1 MHDKDDSKGEHKHK
15 NNNSQEEE
23 NNKHQD
29 HGSHDHDGNHNGQD
43 HKSHHKQMAE
53 DFKRRFWISLI
64 LTIPIVV
71 LSPMIQG
78 FVGLKD
84 QLAFSGDSYV
94 QFVFATAVFFY
105 GGFPFLKGLFREV
118 GDKRP
123 GMMTLIALAILV
135 AYVYSSLVV
144 FGLSGRTFYW
154 ELATLIDVML
164 LGHWIEM
171 RSVMGA
177 SRALDELAKLMPS
190 DAHKLKDDGSTEDVP
205 VSDLEKEDKVVVKPG
220 EKVPVDG
227 KIVEGSTSI
236 DESLVTGESE
246 PVSKGEGDEVVGG
259 SVNGDGSITVEIEK
273 TGKDSYLS
281 QVMDMVESAQASKSK
296 SQNLA
301 DKAAMWLTFI
311 ALGAGTLTLILWLT
325 AFGREFVF
333 ALGRMVTVMVITCP
347 HALGL
352 AIPLVIAVST
362 ALSAKNGLL
371 IRNRVPFESARN
383 IDAIIFDK
391 TGTLTKGTFEVSE
404 ILAIDDNMD
413 KDEILM
419 YAASVEARSEHPIA
433 KAITEASEDKK
444 KVESFEAIKGKGATG
459 KVDGKDVKVV
469 SPGYLD
475 ENNIDIGDEARKF
488 AEKGKTIAYILVDDN
503 VKGAI
508 ALEDPVREESKE
520 AIKKLKEKNIKTLMI
535 TGDNEHVAK
544 RVADEIG
551 LEDFFAGVL
560 PDKKAEKI
568 KEVQSDGYTTA
579 MVGDGV
585 NDAPALAQADV
596 GIAIGAGTDVAMETA
611 DIVLVKN
618 NPLDVVKVIAYSRAT
633 YKKMVQNLIWATGYN
648 AIAIPLAAGALY
660 SFGILLN
667 PAVGALLMSLSTVI
681 VAINAKFLRVPEVE

>member
-1 MHDKDDSKGEHKHK
+1 MQDKNDIKGEQENKK
-15 NNNSQEEE
+15 ENSQEDED
-23 NNKHQD
+23 KH
-29 HGSHDHDGNHNGQD
+29 HHDGHDGHD
-43 HKSHHKQMAE
+43 HKSHHAHMAE
-53 DFKRRFWISLI
+53 DFKRRFWISLV
-64 LTIPIVV
+64 LTIPIII

-84 QLAFSGDSYV
+84 QLAFTGDSYIH
-94 QFVFATAVFFY
+94 FIFATAVFVY
-105 GGFPFLKGLFREV
+105 GGFPFLKGLVNELRE
-118 GDKRP
+118 KQP

-135 AYVYSSLVV
+135 AYVYSSAVV
-144 FGLSGRTFYW
+144 FGLEGRTFFW
-154 ELATLIDVML
+154 ELATLIVVML

-171 RSVMGA
+171 RSIMGA
-177 SRALDELAKLMPS
+177 SKALDELAKLIPS
-190 DAHKLKDDGSTEDVP
+190 EAHKLKDDGSTEDVP
-205 VSDLEKEDKVVVKPG
+205 VSELKEGDKVIIKPG

-246 PVSKGEGDEVVGG
+246 PVSKEEGDDVVGG

-311 ALGAGTLTLILWLT
+311 AIGAGTITLVLWLT

-362 ALSAKNGLL
+362 AMSAKNGLL

-391 TGTLTKGTFEVSE
+391 TGTLTKGSFELSE
-404 ILAIDDNMD
+404 VLVLDDNMSEE
-413 KDEILM
+413 EILM

-433 KAITEASEDKK
+433 KAITDVSDEKK
-444 KVESFEAIKGKGATG
+444 DADSFEAIKGKGAAA
-459 KVDGKDVKVV
+459 KVDGKNVKVV
-469 SPGYLD
+469 SPGYLE
-475 ENNIDIGDEARKF
+475 ENNIEIDEKARDF
-488 AEKGKTIAYILVDDN
+488 AKKGKTITYVLIDDG

-508 ALEDPVREESKE
+508 SLEDPVREESKE
-520 AIKKLKEKNIKTLMI
+520 AIEKLKKMNVKTLMI

-544 RVADEIG
+544 RVAEQIG
-551 LEDFFAGVL
+551 IDDFFAGVL

-611 DIVLVKN
+611 DIVLVKS
-618 NPLDVVKVIAYSRAT
+618 NPLDVVKIIAYSQAT
-633 YKKMVQNLIWATGYN
+633 YKKMIQNLIWATGYN
-648 AIAIPLAAGALY
+648 AVAIPLAAGALY

-681 VAINAKFLRVPEVE
+681 VAINAKFLKVPEIA

>member
-1 MHDKDDSKGEHKHK
+1 MQDKDNIKGEHENKK
-15 NNNSQEEE
+15 KNSQQDED
-23 NNKHQD
+23 KHQHD
-29 HGSHDHDGNHNGQD
+29 GHDGDHDGHD
-43 HKSHHKQMAE
+43 HKSHHAHMAE
-53 DFKRRFWISLI
+53 DFKRRFWISLV
-64 LTIPIVV
+64 LTIPIII

-84 QLAFSGDSYV
+84 QLAFSGDSYI
-94 QFVFATAVFFY
+94 QFIFATAVFIY
-105 GGFPFLKGLFREV
+105 GGFPFLKGLVNELRE
-118 GDKRP
+118 KQP

-135 AYVYSSLVV
+135 AYIYSSAVV
-144 FGLSGRTFYW
+144 FGLEGRTFFW
-154 ELATLIDVML
+154 ELATLIVVML

-177 SRALDELAKLMPS
+177 SKALDELAKLMPS
-190 DAHKLKDDGSTEDVP
+190 EAHKLMDNGSTEDVP
-205 VSDLEKEDKVVVKPG
+205 VSDLKEGDKVIIKPG
-220 EKVPVDG
+220 EKVPVDA

-246 PVSKGEGDEVVGG
+246 PVSKDEGDDVVGG

-311 ALGAGTLTLILWLT
+311 AIGAGTITLVLWLT

-362 ALSAKNGLL
+362 AMSAKNGLL
-371 IRNRVPFESARN
+371 IRNRVPFELARN
-383 IDAIIFDK
+383 IDAIVFDK
-391 TGTLTKGTFEVSE
+391 TGTLTKGSFELSE
-404 ILAIDDNMD
+404 VLVIDDNMGEE
-413 KDEILM
+413 EILM
-419 YAASVEARSEHPIA
+419 YAASVEDRSEHPIA
-433 KAITEASEDKK
+433 KAITDASDEKK
-444 KVESFEAIKGKGATG
+444 DVDSFEAIKGKGATA
-459 KVDGKDVKVV
+459 KVDGKNVKVV
-469 SPGYLD
+469 SPGYLE
-475 ENNIDIGDEARKF
+475 ENNIEIDEKARDF
-488 AEKGKTIAYILVDDN
+488 AKKGKTITYVLIDDD

-508 ALEDPVREESKE
+508 SLEDPIREESKE
-520 AIKKLKEKNIKTLMI
+520 AIEKLKKMNVKTLMI

-544 RVADEIG
+544 RVAEEIG
-551 LEDFFAGVL
+551 IEDFFAGVL

-568 KEVQSDGYTTA
+568 KEVQKEGYTTA

-618 NPLDVVKVIAYSRAT
+618 NPLDVVKIIAYSQAT
-633 YKKMVQNLIWATGYN
+633 YKKMIQNLIWATGYN
-648 AIAIPLAAGALY
+648 AVAIPLAAGALY

-681 VAINAKFLRVPEVE
+681 VAINAKFLKVPEIA

>member
-1 MHDKDDSKGEHKHK
+1 MHDKNNDKGEHDHK
-15 NNNSQEEE
+15 NNNSQDEVVEHKHKDHEGHEE
-23 NNKHQD
+23 N
-29 HGSHDHDGNHNGQD
+29 HDGKD
-43 HKSHHKQMAE
+43 HKSHHAHMAE
-53 DFKRRFWISLI
+53 DFKRRFWISLV
-64 LTIPIVV
+64 LTIPIIV

-84 QLAFSGDSYV
+84 QLAFPGDSYV
-94 QFVFATAVFFY
+94 QFVFASAVFFY
-105 GGFPFLKGLFREV
+105 GGFPFLKGLVKELRE
-118 GDKRP
+118 KQP
-123 GMMTLIALAILV
+123 GMMTLIALAIMV
-135 AYVYSSLVV
+135 AYVYSSAVV
-144 FGLSGRTFYW
+144 FGLAGRTFFW

-177 SRALDELAKLMPS
+177 SKALDELAKLMPS
-190 DAHKLKDDGSTEDVP
+190 DAHKLEDDGSTKDVP
-205 VSDLEKEDKVVVKPG
+205 VSELEKGDKVVIKPG

-227 KIVEGSTSI
+227 KITEGSTSI

-246 PVSKGEGDEVVGG
+246 PVSKGEGDDVVGG

-273 TGKDSYLS
+273 TGKESYLS

-311 ALGAGTLTLILWLT
+311 ALGAGTITLILWLT
-325 AFGREFVF
+325 VFGREFVF

-383 IDAIIFDK
+383 IDAIVFDK

-404 ILAIDDNMD
+404 ILAIGDNTD

-433 KAITEASEDKK
+433 KAITEASDDKK
-444 KVESFEAIKGKGATG
+444 KVESFESIKGKGATG

-475 ENNIDIGDEARKF
+475 ENKIDISEEATEF
-488 AEKGKTIAYILVDDN
+488 AKKGKTIAYVLIDDK

-520 AIKKLKEKNIKTLMI
+520 AIKKLKERNIKTLMI

-568 KEVQSDGYTTA
+568 KEVQSEGYTTA

-618 NPLDVVKVIAYSRAT
+618 NPLDVVKIIAYSRAT

-648 AIAIPLAAGALY
+648 AVAIPLAAGALY

-681 VAINAKFLRVPEVE
+681 VAINAKFLKVPEIE